1 MKLKKIASLALAGI
15 MAVSMLAGCKDNPS
29 SSSEPTTPVTPVTG
43 AAAAINAELD
53 ETKDQINYTESTVL
67 RDLMTN
73 YFETHNIKMNDA
85 KGAVTAVARLANT
98 DRVYGDLVKA
108 AVSVLNADVGA
119 SFRYDRTLAAATNK
133 YVANNTVDTKYSGN
147 VNDKKVTNVELYVLN
162 AEKLTEAGA
171 LKMVGQYLD
180 DLDLPEEKADG
191 EKNYT
196 YTGSVAS
203 VKAETEN
210 GEGSVWVIA
219 VTITQN
225 CPSK

>member
-15 MAVSMLAGCKDNPS
+15 MAVSMLAGCKDGS
-29 SSSEPTTPVTPVTG
+29 SSSEPTNPVTPVTG

-73 YFETHNIKMNDA
+73 YFETHNIKMGDA
-85 KGAVTAVARLANT
+85 KGADTTVKRLANN
-98 DRVYGDLVKA
+98 DSVYGDLVKA
-108 AVSVLNADVGA
+108 AVSVLNANVGA
-119 SFRYDRTLAAATNK
+119 SFRYELTLAAATNS
-133 YVANNTVDTKYSGN
+133 YVANNAVNPSCNGN

-180 DLDLPEEKADG
+180 DLDLPEQNTAG